1 MQSKVNMWFLCCL
14 HFSSTWIGSITLIFH
29 ERKHTFHTRAVWS
42 GLTWSPL
49 TWGAER
55 FGGRGV
61 SQGITQMQ
69 VHILAPSVT
78 GRVPVTEK
86 VLRKR
91 GGETNKTQQL
101 SLGRVPEAVCHHPL
115 SDRCTGTPGLDSSC
129 WHRPECCSSP
139 RGRWQSRHGSQVGR
153 WWSRKEKIPPTCHW
167 GCRRTEKPRVL
178 WKPLEPP
185 WGCKEWLRSERQSAG
200 CVADENN
207 LLS

>member
-1 MQSKVNMWFLCCL
+1 MVTSNVRSRTVQGKGCQSGN
-14 HFSSTWIGSITLIFH
+14 HTDAGSHPGSISYWQSACH
-29 ERKHTFHTRAVWS
+29 REGAQKK
-42 GLTWSPL
+42 
-49 TWGAER
+49 WG
-55 FGGRGV
+55 GGN
-61 SQGITQMQ
+61 QQ
-69 VHILAPSVT
+69 
-78 GRVPVTEK
+78 
-86 VLRKR
+86 
-91 GGETNKTQQL
+91 TQQL
-101 SLGRVPEAVCHHPL
+101 SLGQVPEAVCHHPL

-139 RGRWQSRHGSQVGR
+139 QGRWQSRHGSQVGR

-167 GCRRTEKPRVL
+167 GRRRTEKPRVL